1 MNYSDNEKAIIW
13 LDGFAPL
20 SKEQK
25 LRILRCTRDPASIL
39 RDVTVLKSFVG
50 REISEQTY
58 TLLEGAVEIN
68 YLNSVLSSL
77 EKSGTVAVTCMSDDY
92 PDKLL
97 SIDDPPLVLYC
108 KGNIGLLN
116 SDKIFAI
123 VGSRK
128 TLPAI
133 ISKAE
138 EFSKEISESGVCIIT
153 GLAEGVDSAAIRG
166 AMDSGGII
174 SFLPGGFNHVYP
186 QFNRSLFESVCKGG
200 LAVSEYNP
208 NVVSRPYFFPE
219 RNRLIAALSDGV
231 LVCSAGKKSGTSY
244 TADYA
249 NTYGRTVFAF
259 PYSLGV
265 PSGEGCNA
273 LIKEF
278 ACLCD
283 SVDDIYLSLGVS
295 AKKKDGIP
303 LKSVEQK
310 VFDCIKEG
318 EIHIDLLLQ
327 KTGMKIFEI
336 NPVLTMLEIKKY
348 IVKNPGNTYSSIK

>member
-1 MNYSDNEKAIIW
+1 MIYTDNEKAIIW

-25 LRILRCTRDPASIL
+25 LRVLRCTRDPAAIL
-39 RDVTVLKSFVG
+39 KDVTILKSFVG
-50 REISEQTY
+50 KEISEQTY

-68 YLNSVLSSL
+68 YLDSILSTL

-92 PDKLL
+92 PEKLL
-97 SIDDPPLVLYC
+97 SIDDPPLALYC
-108 KGNIGLLN
+108 KGNIGLLH

-138 EFSKEISESGVCIIT
+138 EFAKDISENGACVIT

-166 AMDSGGII
+166 ATDSGRII

-186 QFNRSLFESVCKGG
+186 EFNKSLFEGVCEKG

-208 NVVSRPYFFPE
+208 NVVSKPYFFPE
-219 RNRLIAALSDGV
+219 RNRLLAALSDGV

-249 NTYGRTVFAF
+249 NTYGKTVFAF

-283 SVDDIYLSLGVS
+283 SVEDIYLSLGMS
-295 AKKKDGIP
+295 AKKKDRAP
-303 LKSVEQK
+303 LKPVEQN
-310 VFDCIKEG
+310 VFDRIKDG

-327 KTGMKIFEI
+327 KTGMKIYEI
-336 NPVLTMLEIKKY
+336 TPILTMLEIKKY
-348 IVKNPGNTYSSIK
+348 IVKNPGNTFSAIK